1 MKLISFGLLPLILA
15 AHAAPLTLEAKIALG
30 EVSGRIDHLAFDPT
44 RARLY
49 VAELGNNSIGIVD
62 VKARR
67 VLRTVPGF
75 DEPQGVGY
83 EPTTDT
89 LYVANGGDGSVRVFS
104 GADFASLGKIALGK
118 DADNVR
124 IDPAAHRVYV
134 GHGDG
139 ALAVIDPATRKRIA
153 DIPLQGHPESFQ
165 LDPAADRI
173 FVNIPD
179 AGQIAVVSR
188 QSKHAMTN
196 WPTGSLR
203 ANYPLTLD
211 AENGRV
217 ISVFR
222 HPAHLQA
229 YEMNTGRALNGGD
242 VCGDSDDVFVDAE
255 RHRVY
260 VICGQGV
267 VETFD
272 SSSGAYKRIG
282 EFTTSAG
289 SRTGLF
295 VADLDRLFVAI
306 RAAHGEPAA
315 IWVLRPTP

>member
-1 MKLISFGLLPLILA
+1 
-15 AHAAPLTLEAKIALG
+15 
-30 EVSGRIDHLAFDPT
+30 
-44 RARLY
+44 
-49 VAELGNNSIGIVD
+49 
-62 VKARR
+62 
-67 VLRTVPGF
+67 
-75 DEPQGVGY
+75 
-83 EPTTDT
+83 
-89 LYVANGGDGSVRVFS
+89 
-104 GADFASLGKIALGK
+104 
-118 DADNVR
+118 
-124 IDPAAHRVYV
+124 
-134 GHGDG
+134 
-139 ALAVIDPATRKRIA
+139 
-153 DIPLQGHPESFQ
+153 
-165 LDPAADRI
+165 
-173 FVNIPD
+173 
-179 AGQIAVVSR
+179 
-188 QSKHAMTN
+188 
-196 WPTGSLR
+196 LR
-203 ANYPLTLD
+203 ANYPLALD
-211 AENGRV
+211 AEQARV

-222 HPAHLQA
+222 HPAHLHA